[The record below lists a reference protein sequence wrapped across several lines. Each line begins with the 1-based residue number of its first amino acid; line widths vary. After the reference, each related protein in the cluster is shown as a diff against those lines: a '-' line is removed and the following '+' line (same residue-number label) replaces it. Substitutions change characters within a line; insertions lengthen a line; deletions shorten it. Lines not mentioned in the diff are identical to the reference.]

1 MALFMSPSVKAI
13 VRANR
18 WWIGVIVCAALEAA
32 LTTFRPF
39 YVQQII
45 DTATTQGPLLSLVVS
60 FAVVA
65 LLVPLCRWGGSV
77 LASQS
82 AWIATNTLRHQSG
95 QAVFA
100 QPLEFFRHH
109 GVGELSE
116 RIDADS
122 GQLHELFGETSAQIT
137 HTVVL
142 VLFVAYH
149 TWQIDPRICMM
160 LLGYLIVSS
169 VLIAFTQRDNHSAW
183 EEERVAD
190 AALYDTIEE
199 SFASI
204 TDVKA
209 VGATSVLHQRLTPRL
224 ATLLHAHRT
233 ARMQSQRATIVAT
246 IVNAIGWMIAVILGI
261 WHYQYG
267 GSIGDAVAILGY
279 MALIAQPIEQ
289 VRGIIQALQ
298 QARGVLARIDALL
311 INPTPPIT
319 TGSQLPAG
327 ALAITLEHVSFR
339 YPTSPHDVLRDITM
353 HIPAGAH
360 VAIMGRTG
368 SGKSTLIRLLSRN
381 ETPYTGAIHY
391 HHHALSQI
399 SDASLR
405 HRVAVISQEVDIF
418 NASLRDNV
426 TCFATTYHDDAIMA
440 ALTTCGLADFL
451 HALPDGL
458 DTRLGDGQRTLS
470 PGEQQLL
477 ALARVWLRD
486 PGVILL
492 DEASAHI
499 DPLSEQRMTQAFA
512 SLAQHRTVITIAHRL
527 STVRHADMIVVLAD
541 GIIVEQGAPHLLAQQ
556 PESHYADLLARDFGA
571 TL

>member
-1 MALFMSPSVKAI
+1 MSLLMSPSFRNA
-13 VRANR
+13 VRSNR
-18 WWIGVIVCAALEAA
+18 WWVWGMACAALEAA
-32 LTTFRPF
+32 LATFRPF
-39 YVQQII
+39 YVQRII
-45 DTATTQGPLLSLVVS
+45 DAATTQRPLLSMVVS

-65 LLVPLCRWGGSV
+65 LLVPLCRWGGSI

-82 AWIATNTLRHQSG
+82 AWVATNMLRHQSG
-95 QAVFA
+95 QAIFA

-122 GQLHELFGETSAQIT
+122 GQLHELFGDTSAQIT
-137 HTVVL
+137 HTVVV

-149 TWQIDPRICMM
+149 TWYIDPRICII
-160 LLGYLIVSS
+160 LLGYLVLSS
-169 VLIAFTQRDNHSAW
+169 TIIALTQRDNHSAW
-183 EEERVAD
+183 EAERVAD

-209 VGATSVLHQRLTPRL
+209 VGAAHVLHQRLTPRL
-224 ATLLHAHRT
+224 ATLLHTHRT
-233 ARMQSQRATIVAT
+233 ARLQSQHATILST
-246 IVNAIGWMIAVILGI
+246 IVNAIGWMIAVVLGI
-261 WHYQYG
+261 WHYQNG
-267 GSIGDAVAILGY
+267 GSIGHAVALLGY

-289 VRGIIQALQ
+289 VRAIIQSLQ
-298 QARGVLARIDALL
+298 QAQGVLARIDALL

-319 TGSQLPAG
+319 TGTHLPTG
-327 ALAITLEHVSFR
+327 ALDITLDHVSFR
-339 YPTSPHDVLRDITM
+339 YPTSSRDVLCDITLQ
-353 HIPAGAH
+353 IPAGTH

-368 SGKSTLIRLLSRN
+368 SGKSTLVRLLSRN
-381 ETPYTGAIHY
+381 ETHYTGAIHY
-391 HHHALSQI
+391 QYHPLPRI
-399 SDASLR
+399 NDASLR

-440 ALTTCGLADFL
+440 ALTTCGLAEFYQS
-451 HALPDGL
+451 LPHGL
-458 DTRLGDGQRTLS
+458 DTRIGDGERGLS

-477 ALARVWLRD
+477 ALARVWLRN

-499 DPLSEQRMTQAFA
+499 DPLSEQRITQAFA
-512 SLAQHRTVITIAHRL
+512 QIAAHRTVVTIAHRL
-527 STVRHADMIVVLAD
+527 STVRHADLVVVLAD
-541 GIIVEQGAPHLLAQQ
+541 GVIVEQGEPHLLAQQ
-556 PESHYADLLARDFGA
+556 PESHYARLLASDFGA
-571 TL
+571 PV

>member
-1 MALFMSPSVKAI
+1 MSLLMSPSFRNA
-13 VRANR
+13 VRSNR
-18 WWIGVIVCAALEAA
+18 WWVWGMACAALEAA
-32 LTTFRPF
+32 LATFRPF
-39 YVQQII
+39 YVQRII
-45 DTATTQGPLLSLVVS
+45 DAATTQRPLLSLVVS

-65 LLVPLCRWGGSV
+65 LLVPLCRWGGSI

-82 AWIATNTLRHQSG
+82 AWVATNMLRHQSG
-95 QAVFA
+95 QAIFA

-122 GQLHELFGETSAQIT
+122 GQLHELFGDTSAQIT
-137 HTVVL
+137 HTVVV

-149 TWQIDPRICMM
+149 TWYIDPRICII
-160 LLGYLIVSS
+160 LLGYLVLSS
-169 VLIAFTQRDNHSAW
+169 TIIALTQRDNHSAW
-183 EEERVAD
+183 EAERVAD

-209 VGATSVLHQRLTPRL
+209 VGAAHVLHQRLTPRL
-224 ATLLHAHRT
+224 ATLLHTHRT
-233 ARMQSQRATIVAT
+233 ARLQSQRATILST
-246 IVNAIGWMIAVILGI
+246 IVNAIGWMIAVVLGI
-261 WHYQYG
+261 WHYQNG
-267 GSIGDAVAILGY
+267 GSIGHAVALLGY

-289 VRGIIQALQ
+289 VRAIIQSLQ
-298 QARGVLARIDALL
+298 QAQGVLARIDALL

-319 TGSQLPAG
+319 TGTHLPTG
-327 ALAITLEHVSFR
+327 ALDITLDHVSFR
-339 YPTSPHDVLRDITM
+339 YPTSSRDVLCDITLQ
-353 HIPAGAH
+353 IPAGTH

-368 SGKSTLIRLLSRN
+368 SGKSTLVRLLSRN
-381 ETPYTGAIHY
+381 ETHYTGAIHY
-391 HHHALSQI
+391 QHHPLPRI
-399 SDASLR
+399 NDASLR

-440 ALTTCGLADFL
+440 ALTTCGLAEFYQS
-451 HALPDGL
+451 LPHGL
-458 DTRLGDGQRTLS
+458 DTRIGDGERGLS

-499 DPLSEQRMTQAFA
+499 DPLSEQRITQAFA
-512 SLAQHRTVITIAHRL
+512 QIAAHRTVVTIAHRL
-527 STVRHADMIVVLAD
+527 STVRHADLVVVLAD
-541 GIIVEQGAPHLLAQQ
+541 GVIVEQGEPHLLAQQ
-556 PESHYADLLARDFGA
+556 PESHYARLLASDFGA
-571 TL
+571 PV

>member
-1 MALFMSPSVKAI
+1 MA
-13 VRANR
+13 
-18 WWIGVIVCAALEAA
+18 CAALEAA
-32 LTTFRPF
+32 LATFRPF
-39 YVQQII
+39 YVQRII
-45 DTATTQGPLLSLVVS
+45 DAATTQGPLLSMVVS

-65 LLVPLCRWGGSV
+65 LLVPVCRWGGSI

-82 AWIATNTLRHQSG
+82 AWIATNVLRQQSG
-95 QAVFA
+95 QAIFA

-122 GQLHELFGETSAQIT
+122 GQLHELFGDTSAQIT
-137 HTVVL
+137 HTVVV
-142 VLFVAYH
+142 VLFVTYH
-149 TWQIDPRICMM
+149 TWYIDPRICII
-160 LLGYLIVSS
+160 LLGYLVLSS
-169 VLIAFTQRDNHSAW
+169 TIIALTQRDNHSAW
-183 EEERVAD
+183 EAERVAD

-209 VGATSVLHQRLTPRL
+209 VGAAHVLHQRLTPRL
-224 ATLLHAHRT
+224 ATLLHTHRT
-233 ARMQSQRATIVAT
+233 ARLQSQRATILST
-246 IVNAIGWMIAVILGI
+246 IVNAIGWMIAVVLGI
-261 WHYQYG
+261 WHYQNG
-267 GSIGDAVAILGY
+267 GSIGHAVALLGY

-289 VRGIIQALQ
+289 VRAIIQSLQ
-298 QARGVLARIDALL
+298 QAQGVLARIDALL

-319 TGSQLPAG
+319 TGTHLPTG
-327 ALAITLEHVSFR
+327 ALDITLDHVSFR
-339 YPTSPHDVLRDITM
+339 YPTSSRDVLCDITLQ
-353 HIPAGAH
+353 IPAGTH

-368 SGKSTLIRLLSRN
+368 SGKSTLVRLLSRN
-381 ETPYTGAIHY
+381 ETHYTGAIHY
-391 HHHALSQI
+391 QYHPLPRI
-399 SDASLR
+399 NDASLR

-440 ALTTCGLADFL
+440 ALTTCGLAEFYQS
-451 HALPDGL
+451 LPHGL
-458 DTRLGDGQRTLS
+458 DTRIGDGERGLS

-499 DPLSEQRMTQAFA
+499 DPLSEQRITQAFA
-512 SLAQHRTVITIAHRL
+512 QIAAHRTVVTIAHRL
-527 STVRHADMIVVLAD
+527 STVRHADLVVVLAD
-541 GIIVEQGAPHLLAQQ
+541 GVIVEQGEPHLLAQQ
-556 PESHYADLLARDFGA
+556 PESHYARLLASDFGA
-571 TL
+571 PV